1 MKIPFND
8 YALAYLALFTG
19 LAISSVAI
27 YYSVSGLV
35 SIFAAAAIPIIIMG
49 VVLEIGKLVATLWL
63 KYNWKIA
70 PFLLRS
76 YLLISVIVLMF
87 ITSMGIF
94 GFLSRAHIEQSLTS
108 GDNTVMIAEFDRQ
121 ISIEQRNIKDAES
134 VISQLDQAVQSLTE
148 SERIRGRDG
157 AIAVRRSQAAERA
170 ELTAIIQT
178 SNTKISQ
185 LEKEKLPLIKQQLD
199 LEAEVG
205 PIKYIAALIYG
216 DNPDKDLLEKAV
228 RWVIIIIV
236 AIFDPLA
243 VILLLASQYSFQN
256 IRERK
261 LQYAAI
267 SNAKEPEPEV
277 VCREDDILTEESK
290 VEETLVVD
298 TEVKKHEPE
307 VEKTILEQHPYLN
320 TPFSHFTNLEP
331 MVAKPDFEDSN
342 WPEVKE
348 ELDDKTKV
356 QESNINNSN
365 EDPIFISIS
374 PETGIEV
381 ETKADGPISI
391 QQMEETTSP
400 KIKEVKPGPIPKIED
415 TEEQKNYIVKEGE
428 KQIKMVY
435 IPSKKHE

>member
-70 PFLLRS
+70 PLLLRS

-94 GFLSRAHIEQSLTS
+94 GFLSRAHIEQSLTT

-121 ISIEQRNIKDAES
+121 IAIEQRNIKDAES
-134 VISQLDQAVQSLTE
+134 VISQLDRAVQSLTD

-157 AIAVRRSQAAERA
+157 AIAVRRSQTAERA
-170 ELTAIIQT
+170 ELTSIIQN
-178 SNTKISQ
+178 SNAKISQ
-185 LEKEKLPLIKQQLD
+185 LEQEKLPLLKEQLN

-243 VILLLASQYSFQN
+243 VILLLASQYSFQS
-256 IRERK
+256 IRDRK
-261 LQYAAI
+261 LQYANEA
-267 SNAKEPEPEV
+267 ALLPKPETVEEPEV
-277 VCREDDILTEESK
+277 KKVDDIDQELKAVPREEAI
-290 VEETLVVD
+290 V
-298 TEVKKHEPE
+298 EPE
-307 VEKTILEQHPYLN
+307 KEKSILEQYPYLN
-320 TPFSHFTNLEP
+320 QPFSHFQNLKPIVATPVEEP
-331 MVAKPDFEDSN
+331 KTELVVEPIEEPKTEPVAEEP
-342 WPEVKE
+342 KE
-348 ELDDKTKV
+348 
-356 QESNINNSN
+356 QA
-365 EDPIFISIS
+365 P
-374 PETGIEV
+374 
-381 ETKADGPISI
+381 
-391 QQMEETTSP
+391 
-400 KIKEVKPGPIPKIED
+400 
-415 TEEQKNYIVKEGE
+415 EEQKNYIVKEGE